1 MNETVW
7 FLSAVI
13 NGRFSVTSIIAANEH
28 IAVDQAL
35 DYLNCTV
42 LVPLNDMAPLRII
55 TQSGPTD
62 SFTITSDCFVASLIK
77 S

>member
-13 NGRFSVTSIIAANEH
+13 NGRFSVTSIIANDEEDAVSQ
-28 IAVDQAL
+28 AVDHLIHTSLIPFIDFSMRPMVDDASSA
-35 DYLNCTV
+35 V
-42 LVPLNDMAPLRII
+42 I
-55 TQSGPTD
+55 TTKCGL
-62 SFTITSDCFVASLIK
+62 VASLLK